1 MRYEHADYKDTDDR
15 GRVTLGNEHAN
26 SKVAVAW
33 ADVGEPEP
41 AELYKPT
48 EEEREKL
55 GELYDWAVENGHKA
69 LDFDVERGRIYME
82 NAEWIDTDVEGLAD
96 E

>member
-33 ADVGEPEP
+33 VEVTEPEP
-41 AELYKPT
+41 ADVRTPPKA
-48 EEEREKL
+48 ERDKL
-55 GELYDWAVENGHKA
+55 GELWNWAQEHGHKA
-69 LDFDVERGRIYME
+69 LDFDPEQGRVYTE
-82 NAEWIDTDVEGLAD
+82 NAEWIDTDVEGLG

>member
-15 GRVTLGNEHAN
+15 GRVTLGTDHAN

-33 ADVGEPEP
+33 AELNEPNPEDVRTPP
-41 AELYKPT
+41 QAE
-48 EEEREKL
+48 RDKL
-55 GELYDWAVENGHKA
+55 GELWNWAQENDHKA
-69 LDFDVERGRIYME
+69 LDFDPENGRVYTE
-82 NAEWIDTDVEGLAD
+82 NAEWVNTSVDGLD